1 MISARPIPL
10 VLALLVI
17 GGVAHAEDTPL
28 WDARWSPVV
37 MDGRPATLVLV
48 AQDDV
53 ETVSVTLSAKG
64 QKKRE
69 SSVKALPSGGQHQM
83 EFPTPAKRTTRWTAH
98 VRARTAAGLRQSKMQ
113 FDVESVP
120 PLDVQVQKKD
130 VVLESHRAVVRAN
143 RQLAKADVVA
153 FDAEGTQIVDETVEL
168 ATHRAGQP
176 VAIAWDA
183 PVGDEVPSKV
193 VMKLYDT
200 HRLWMEVTVEPFW
213 VDIVHDDVE
222 FETAKWDVRPG
233 EAHKLDDAIAKIRTE
248 LAKHGDDFRPNIYV
262 GGYTDTVGSPA
273 DNQALSANRA
283 RAIARYFRGKGL
295 SQPIFW
301 AGFGESALAVATAD
315 ETDEARNRRAVYI
328 IGKEA
333 PRGAGFP
340 GARWRRLGKR

>member
-1 MISARPIPL
+1 MSSLRPTICA
-10 VLALLVI
+10 LALLI
-17 GGVAHAEDTPL
+17 LAGVARADDTPL

-48 AQDDV
+48 ALDDV
-53 ETVSVTLSAKG
+53 ETASVTLSAKG

-69 SSVKALPSGGQHQM
+69 FSVKALPSGGQHQM

-113 FDVESVP
+113 FDVASVP

-130 VVLESHRAVVRAN
+130 VVLEAHRAVVRAN
-143 RQLAKADVVA
+143 RTLTKADIAA
-153 FDAEGTQIVDETVEL
+153 FDTAGARVVDTTVEL
-168 ATHRAGQP
+168 PANRAGRP
-176 VAIAWDA
+176 VTVAWDA
-183 PVGDEVPSKV
+183 PEGEIPSKV
-193 VMKLYDT
+193 VMKLYDE

-222 FETAKWDVRPG
+222 FETAKWAVRPG
-233 EAHKLDDAIAKIRTE
+233 EAHKLDDAIAKIRAE
-248 LAKHGDDFRPNIYV
+248 LAKHGDDFQPNIYV

-273 DNQALSANRA
+273 DNQALSGKRA
-283 RAIARYFRGKGL
+283 RVIARYFREKGL
-295 SQPIFW
+295 TRPIFW

-315 ETDEARNRRAVYI
+315 ETEEARNRRAVYI

-333 PRGAGFP
+333 PRGTGFP
-340 GARWRRLGKR
+340 GARWRRLGQR